1 MEDSVMEITNVFTL
15 ENEDGQSIEYMPVD
29 ILEDTDT
36 NKKYLL
42 YTETDNVKDITGKE
56 AALYASLY
64 TKEDGKIVLEAIP
77 TEKEWGLI
85 ENFINENRQ

>member
-1 MEDSVMEITNVFTL
+1 MEITNVFTL